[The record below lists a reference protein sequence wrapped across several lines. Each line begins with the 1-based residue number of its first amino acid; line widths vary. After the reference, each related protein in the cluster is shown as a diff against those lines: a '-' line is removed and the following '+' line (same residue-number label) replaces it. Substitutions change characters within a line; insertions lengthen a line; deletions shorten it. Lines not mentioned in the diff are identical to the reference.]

1 MSNCK
6 DEVCN
11 GRFVPEFSV
20 SALKET
26 ISKFFHSKVSTQGL
40 CDKIR
45 SAHAILA
52 TFKMRPK
59 TKTLVFH

>member
-6 DEVCN
+6 GEVCN

-26 ISKFFHSKVSTQGL
+26 ISKFFYSKVSTG
-40 CDKIR
+40 
-45 SAHAILA
+45 
-52 TFKMRPK
+52 FMRQDPQCSCN
-59 TKTLVFH
+59 FSNIQNEA

>member
-11 GRFVPEFSV
+11 SRFVPEFRV

-26 ISKFFHSKVSTQGL
+26 ISKLFHSKVLTG
-40 CDKIR
+40 
-45 SAHAILA
+45 
-52 TFKMRPK
+52 FMRQDPQCSCNFSNIQN
-59 TKTLVFH
+59 VA

>member
-11 GRFVPEFSV
+11 GRFVPELTI

-26 ISKFFHSKVSTQGL
+26 ISKLFHSKVSAG
-40 CDKIR
+40 
-45 SAHAILA
+45 
-52 TFKMRPK
+52 FMRQDPQCSCN
-59 TKTLVFH
+59 FSIIQNEA

>member
-11 GRFVPEFSV
+11 GRFVPQFSV

-26 ISKFFHSKVSTQGL
+26 ISKLFHSKISTGFMLQDPQ
-40 CDKIR
+40 CSCNFSNIQNEAENENFSVK
-45 SAHAILA
+45 
-52 TFKMRPK
+52 
-59 TKTLVFH
+59 